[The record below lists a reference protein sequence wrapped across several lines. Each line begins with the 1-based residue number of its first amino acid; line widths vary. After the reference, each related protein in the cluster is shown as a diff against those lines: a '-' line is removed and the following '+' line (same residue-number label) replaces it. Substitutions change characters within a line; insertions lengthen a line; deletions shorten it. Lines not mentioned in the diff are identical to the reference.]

1 MRRLAITFL
10 VAPFAGLVGLTLLG
24 TTANADD
31 TVPPETTVVITG
43 AAGADSTDVATD
55 LAPVDVLQVS
65 GLFDG
70 VTVKSI
76 ENAIDDSEAAG
87 SQAIILQ
94 LNTGGAVV
102 SDAEMK
108 GLLEKIAN
116 AKVAVA
122 IWVGQSRDARAY
134 GTPAQLFGVADV
146 TAMVAGSR
154 IGYTGDLIQL
164 DGDVQVALGAGAD
177 RLRNGSMSFSDARSL
192 NVLRLT
198 TSDEGVPT
206 VKSMVL
212 AMDGAVVDV
221 AGVETELDTITARL
235 NDDGNEENVATL
247 VRFSGLGL
255 VDELFH
261 TVGSPPIAFLFFVI
275 GCCLLIFEFFTA
287 GVGVAGFVGAVLTIF
302 GCYGF
307 STLPT
312 RPGALVLLVLALLAF
327 AIDVQVGIPRLW
339 TGVGTTLFVLSAFFL
354 YEPLPGNNLRLGW
367 ITLFFVI
374 SGVLLTFIVGM
385 PSMVRTRF
393 ATPTIGREWM
403 IGSSGV
409 AVGAISPE
417 GIAQVGAA
425 KWRARTNRATPLEAG
440 AELRVVAID
449 GVTLEVEPIEGAAR
463 DYRERRPKGEAADEA
478 DSSESS
484 AASDDASDTA
494 TA

>member
-307 STLPT
+307 STMPT